1 MNRNDQQFYKDVG
14 SIISLLKDILKQLKT
29 NGRGPN

>member
-14 SIISLLKDILKQLKT
+14 SIVSLLKEILQQLKI
-29 NGRGPN
+29 NGRGPK

>member
-14 SIISLLKDILKQLKT
+14 SIVSLLKEILKQLKI
-29 NGRGPN
+29 NGRGPK

>member
-14 SIISLLKDILKQLKT
+14 SIVSLLKEILKQLKK